1 MYNYVAFL
9 TTSTT
14 PPVTVVYSGALLI
27 TTTVKL
33 APTSVGQTTSGQHD
47 VVLLPQLILRDTV
60 RASVALITLHQQ
72 QQPPIPDAPSAMC
85 PLCIGPSIDESVFQ
99 SSAFH

>member
-1 MYNYVAFL
+1 MYNYVVLL
-9 TTSTT
+9 TKSTT

-60 RASVALITLHQQ
+60 RASVGLTTLDQQ
-72 QQPPIPDAPSAMC
+72 QQPQSLMPHQACANYA
-85 PLCIGPSIDESVFQ
+85 LGPP
-99 SSAFH
+99 